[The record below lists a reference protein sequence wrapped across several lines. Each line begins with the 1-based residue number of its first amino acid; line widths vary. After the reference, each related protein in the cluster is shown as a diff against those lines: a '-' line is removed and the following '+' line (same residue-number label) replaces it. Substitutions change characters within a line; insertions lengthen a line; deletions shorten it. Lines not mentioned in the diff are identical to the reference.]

1 MNQRLIVVS
10 NRLPVVVTQNKN
22 GGWSISP
29 GEGGLVTALEPLMRK
44 NRGVWIGWPGCS
56 NDVPIADLMDQFAVQ
71 QGYSLKT
78 VSYEQWK
85 RDLIT
90 FAETNPGR
98 GWNVY
103 LPLIADVDAQVLHM
117 PRFGQENTKAG
128 LKGSSIKSK
137 PLDRKLLDSYFK

>member
-1 MNQRLIVVS
+1 MLNHV
-10 NRLPVVVTQNKN
+10 K
-22 GGWSISP
+22 
-29 GEGGLVTALEPLMRK
+29 
-44 NRGVWIGWPGCS
+44 
-56 NDVPIADLMDQFAVQ
+56 Q

-103 LPLIADVDAQVLHM
+103 LPLIADVDAQVLQM

-137 PLDRKLLDSYFK
+137 PLDRRLLDAYFKYFIESGRIPPPSNKNGSNGS